1 MRFSPRTG
9 SSLLNSG
16 QSLSLQNIYEANDC
30 LCFRDYRYRQKPT
43 SGAKQANLGGVRQVH
58 LTHSYS

>member
-30 LCFRDYRYRQKPT
+30 LSFKRLQIQTKADFG
-43 SGAKQANLGGVRQVH
+43 S
-58 LTHSYS
+58 

>member
-16 QSLSLQNIYEANDC
+16 LSLSLQNIYEANDC
-30 LCFRDYRYRQKPT
+30 LCFKRLQIQTKADFG
-43 SGAKQANLGGVRQVH
+43 S
-58 LTHSYS
+58 